1 MSELGVMD
9 ASTLILT
16 SQVLVQGYI
25 GMLSAD
31 HTVACELVDFS
42 VFKAICA
49 CVVEFYCDW
58 GLNTF
63 RTLILYWVIQAGSV

>member
-16 SQVLVQGYI
+16 SQVQGCI

-31 HTVACELVDFS
+31 HTVVCELVDFS

-49 CVVEFYCDW
+49 CVVEFYCD
-58 GLNTF
+58 
-63 RTLILYWVIQAGSV
+63 